1 MANVEAGQ
9 INAIYIKGYAM
20 NEQEVRD
27 AYEKICK
34 QKFFNSDEADKNKH
48 VQIITNDSGSN
59 ASLGYLKS
67 FHMILPLKDK
77 PHGDLYFEELDNEVY
92 LSVPEYRSNAE

>member
-1 MANVEAGQ
+1 MANVESGY
-9 INAIYIKGYAM
+9 INALYITGYAM

-34 QKFFNSDEADKNKH
+34 QKYFNSEEADKNKH

-59 ASLGYLKS
+59 AALGYLKS
-67 FHMILPLKDK
+67 FHMILPLNDR
-77 PHGDLYFEELDNEVY
+77 PHGELYIDDNSEDVY